1 MELNKYSIKLIGNG
15 VQFWIAQFPASTWN
29 KIIQIMKIGN
39 LSLAEVIF
47 DLDILNQIGFES
59 WTSIPYQSEV
69 IASDISIGN
78 KIEIKLRN
86 KKILNIKS
94 IDLLDT
100 NYLFPLYN
108 IEKQISD
115 NIKPR
120 SIAFGY
126 HTTGVIQ
133 SFRITNE
140 LFKIDDLKFRLCK
153 HPTINNGYQVSH
165 LIYKGETLKTEPLD
179 FNIRSF
185 FAHLIT

>member
-1 MELNKYSIKLIGNG
+1 MELNKFSIKIIGNG
-15 VQFWIAQFPASTWN
+15 VQYWTAQVPESTWYR
-29 KIIQIMKIGN
+29 IIHIMKIGN
-39 LSLAEVIF
+39 LSLSEVIF

-59 WTSIPYQSEV
+59 WTCIPYQSEV

-86 KKILNIKS
+86 KKILNINS
-94 IDLLDT
+94 IELLDT

-108 IEKQISD
+108 IEKQIID
-115 NIKPR
+115 DIKPR

-133 SFRITNE
+133 SFKLTSKSFRIE
-140 LFKIDDLKFRLCK
+140 DLKFRLSK
-153 HPTINNGYQVSH
+153 HPTMDNGYQISQ
-165 LIYKGETLKTEPLD
+165 LIYDGRTLKTEQLD

-185 FAHLIT
+185 FAHFNT